1 MCACVPPHSSTGD
14 ALVGGGEGDSFGAFQ
29 WTAGAVEAIR
39 ALNDRGYYVFVTS
52 GGASDGSR
60 LNAAMQASLAA
71 EGAHVDRFHGEAGF
85 ASGALSGSAR
95 GSAGTPDP
103 FARAMVEWP
112 IVREQSFFIGASARD
127 IEAARGAGLAA
138 HLSDGGDLARLVD
151 GLLARSA
158 QG

>member
-1 MCACVPPHSSTGD
+1 
-14 ALVGGGEGDSFGAFQ
+14 
-29 WTAGAVEAIR
+29 
-39 ALNDRGYYVFVTS
+39 
-52 GGASDGSR
+52 
-60 LNAAMQASLAA
+60 MQASLAR

-85 ASGALSGSAR
+85 ASGARGSR

-103 FARAMVEWP
+103 FAEAMAEWP
-112 IVREQSFFIGASARD
+112 IVREKSFFIGVERGD

-138 HLSDGGDLARLVD
+138 HLSDGGDLARIVE